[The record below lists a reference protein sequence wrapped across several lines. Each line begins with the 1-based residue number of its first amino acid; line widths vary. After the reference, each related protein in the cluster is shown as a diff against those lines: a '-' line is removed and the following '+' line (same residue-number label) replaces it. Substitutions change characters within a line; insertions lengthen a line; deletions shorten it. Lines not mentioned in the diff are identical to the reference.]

1 MTDAY
6 PGRPLR
12 VLLVED
18 NPVDAELVLR
28 QLKRGGFAIESLQV
42 DNEARLRQAL
52 TEGTWDVVLC
62 DWVMPGFSGLD
73 ALALVRSLCSD
84 VPFIILSG
92 TVGEEVA
99 VEAMRAGA
107 HDYVLKDRTHR
118 LVPVIERELREAET
132 RREGARLRDRLQ
144 QAAKEES
151 IGRLAGGVAH
161 DFNNILTAIIGYA
174 ELGARQVAKGSA
186 LVERCLQRIDSAARR
201 GAGLTRQ
208 LLAFA
213 RPQPFEPRS
222 VSLKEVLER
231 SLDMLPV
238 LLGPDVHID
247 ARLLAVRPAR
257 VDPHQVD
264 QVLMNLAVNA
274 RDAMPAGGR
283 LTVAIHDDG
292 PGPHGDGW
300 VRMEVGDTGSGMTE
314 EVIARLFEP
323 FFTTKPV
330 GKGTGLG
337 LATIK
342 AIIERHHGSVAV
354 RSVPGKGSTFTV
366 WWPAADVVEPPSRAY
381 RTPIPLG
388 SATGTVLVVEVDP
401 LVREL
406 GREVLEPFGHTVLIA
421 GDAATALA
429 LADAQG
435 PVDVLVTDL
444 VLPDSSGA
452 ELAANLHRRT
462 QRTVVLY
469 TTGFA
474 SDRPDDESAFL
485 PKPFSPA
492 ELSRRVADAVA
503 RARR

>member
-6 PGRPLR
+6 AGRPLR

-18 NPVDAELVLR
+18 NPADAELVLR
-28 QLKRGGFAIESLQV
+28 QLKRGGFAVDSLLV
-42 DNEARLRQAL
+42 DNEPRLRQAL
-52 TEGTWDVVLC
+52 SDGRWDVVLC

-73 ALALVRSLCSD
+73 ALALVRSMNSD

-107 HDYVLKDRTHR
+107 HDYVLKDRSHR

-174 ELGARQVAKGSA
+174 ELGARQVAQGSS
-186 LVERCLQRIDSAARR
+186 LERCLHRIDAAARR

-213 RPQPFEPRS
+213 RHQPFEPRP

-247 ARLLAVRPAR
+247 ATLLAERPAR

-274 RDAMPAGGR
+274 RDAMPTGGR
-283 LTVAIHDDG
+283 LTLAIHDEG
-292 PGPHGDGW
+292 PGPHGDGSW
-300 VRMEVGDTGSGMTE
+300 VRMEVGDTGSGMSE

-342 AIIERHHGSVAV
+342 AIIERHHGSIAV
-354 RSVPGKGSTFTV
+354 RSIPGKGSTFTV
-366 WWPAADVVEPPSRAY
+366 WWPAADAVEQPSRAY
-381 RTPIPLG
+381 RTPMPLG

-406 GREVLEPFGHTVLIA
+406 GREVLESFGHTVLTA
-421 GDAATALA
+421 GDAAAALA

-444 VLPDSSGA
+444 VLPDGSGA
-452 ELAANLHRRT
+452 ELAADLHRRT